1 MKVTGMNKNLLV
13 PVLFILLILD
23 CTAPDESATWYKGN
37 LHTHTY
43 WSDGDDYP
51 EMVLDWFKSQNYDFV
66 ALSDHN
72 ILAEGEKWKKIPQRE
87 KHQKSFRDYLTK
99 YGPDWVQYR
108 QDSTGLQVRLKTLAE
123 LRPLFEEPG
132 KFLIINSE
140 EITTSFDKIPV
151 HLNAINLQN
160 LIIPKGG
167 NSVAEVLQN
176 NVAAVLAQ
184 RDSLGIPMLAFI
196 NHPNYEYAL
205 TVDDFINLT
214 GERFFELYNGHS
226 SVNNYG
232 DSLHISTEAM
242 WDAINLAYT
251 AAGKPLLY
259 GLATDD
265 SHHYHEFGYGN
276 VNPGRGWVMVQANE
290 LTPASLIAALE
301 AGQFYA
307 SNGVTLSTVKFRNN
321 ILEIQVAAEPE
332 VTYEIQLIGAN
343 VGDSTTRIIDTVPG
357 TSAQFNITGDLFF
370 ARVKVISSKLK
381 ANPHKLGEYEVAWT
395 QPVVY
400 RNE

>member
-1 MKVTGMNKNLLV
+1 MGMNKNLLV
-13 PVLFILLILD
+13 PVLSILLIIG
-23 CTAPDESATWYKGN
+23 CTSPADSTAWYKGN

-51 EMVLDWFKSQNYDFV
+51 EMVLDWYKSHGYDFV
-66 ALSDHN
+66 AISDHN
-72 ILAEGEKWKKIPQRE
+72 IFAEGEKWRKIPARE
-87 KHQKSFRDYLTK
+87 KHLNGFREYLAK

-108 QDSTGLQVRLKTLAE
+108 QDSTGLQVKLKTLAE
-123 LRPLFEEPG
+123 FRPLFEEPG
-132 KFLIINSE
+132 KFLVINSE
-140 EITTSFDKIPV
+140 EITTSFNKIPV

-167 NSVAEVLQN
+167 NSVAEVMQN
-176 NVAAVLAQ
+176 NVAAILAQ

-196 NHPNYEYAL
+196 NHPNYKYAL
-205 TVDDFINLT
+205 TVNDFLNLT

-226 SVNNYG
+226 KVNNYG

-242 WDAINLAYT
+242 WDAINLAY
-251 AAGKPLLY
+251 AKSGKPLLY

-276 VNPGRGWVMVQANE
+276 VNPGRGWVMVQAKE

-321 ILEIQVAAEPE
+321 LLEVRVAAEPD
-332 VTYEIQLIGAN
+332 VTYEIRLIGVKN
-343 VGDSTTRIIDTVPG
+343 GDSTAAVIKTVTG
-357 TSAQFNITGDLFF
+357 TSASFTIAPDLLFG
-370 ARVKVISSKLK
+370 RVKVVSSKLK
-381 ANPHKLGEYEVAWT
+381 ENPHQLGEYEVAWT
-395 QPVVY
+395 QPVVSQDK
-400 RNE
+400 